1 MEDIIMKKLALL
13 IIILLITGCGTSSIK
28 LDINSMKVQ
37 SLYEMAT
44 PLNDANILKYLY
56 EKPETFENQYILSVS
71 IKNYLDEQN
80 NFVESISK
88 DIVEQYIHKVFGNN
102 ISFHHEKVYIL
113 EDNYCGFDYNKD
125 LNQYEYL
132 SGCDGNMNEKFYR
145 KIISANEEDDKIII
159 LEKSL
164 YVYNDWNS
172 NNSHITIY
180 NNITDKKIISSYN
193 LDLDSEMNIDIDD
206 YIDSASTYQF
216 VFKKVDNRYIFLNV
230 SLLD

>member
-1 MEDIIMKKLALL
+1 MKKLSLL

-28 LDINSMKVQ
+28 LNINSEKVQ
-37 SLYEMAT
+37 SLYEMAM
-44 PLNDANILKYLY
+44 PLDDANILKYLY
-56 EKPETFENQYILSVS
+56 EKPEIFENQYILSIS

-80 NFVESISK
+80 SFIKSIPK
-88 DIVEQYIHKVFGNN
+88 DIVEQYIHKIFGDN
-102 ISFHHEKVYIL
+102 ISFNHEKVYIFD
-113 EDNYCGFDYNKD
+113 DNYCGFDYNKD
-125 LNQYEYL
+125 LNQYEFL
-132 SGCDGNMNEKFYR
+132 SGCGGSMSEKFYH

-180 NNITDKKIISSYN
+180 NNIIDKKIISSYN
-193 LDLDSEMNIDIDD
+193 LDSNSEININIDD
-206 YIDSASTYQF
+206 YIDNASTYKF
-216 VFKKVDNRYIFLNV
+216 VFKKVDNCYIFESI